1 MTFDNTDDNNISSLN
16 IYPNPSRGKLYIE
29 FDIFEDDDFKISI
42 IDAVGNAILI
52 EEKQNYIK
60 KFGKNAEDTGSSEAQ
75 IAILTHRI
83 RELTDH
89 VKTHKKDHHT
99 RRGLVQLVSKRKR
112 LLKYL
117 MRSNAESY
125 VNLIKELS
133 IRG

>member
-1 MTFDNTDDNNISSLN
+1 MLEKLAHDPVQHSSIHNQLEP
-16 IYPNPSRGKLYIE
+16 ITIE
-29 FDIFEDDDFKISI
+29 D
-42 IDAVGNAILI
+42 
-52 EEKQNYIK
+52 KQKYIK
-60 KFGKNAEDTGSSEAQ
+60 KFGKNAEDTGSSEVQ

>member
-1 MTFDNTDDNNISSLN
+1 MPIS
-16 IYPNPSRGKLYIE
+16 K
-29 FDIFEDDDFKISI
+29 
-42 IDAVGNAILI
+42 
-52 EEKQNYIK
+52 EEKQEIVK
-60 KFGKNAEDTGSSEAQ
+60 KFGNNDMGTGSPEVQ

-89 VKTHKKDHHT
+89 VKVHKKDNHT

-117 MRSNAESY
+117 VRKNVDSY
-125 VNLIKELS
+125 VDLVKELG

>member
-1 MTFDNTDDNNISSLN
+1 MPIS
-16 IYPNPSRGKLYIE
+16 K
-29 FDIFEDDDFKISI
+29 
-42 IDAVGNAILI
+42 
-52 EEKQNYIK
+52 EEKQEIVK
-60 KFGKNAEDTGSSEAQ
+60 KFGNNGLDTGSPEVQ

-89 VKTHKKDHHT
+89 VKVHKKDNHT

-117 MRSNAESY
+117 VRKNVDSY
-125 VNLIKELS
+125 VNLIKELG

>member
-1 MTFDNTDDNNISSLN
+1 MPIS
-16 IYPNPSRGKLYIE
+16 K
-29 FDIFEDDDFKISI
+29 D
-42 IDAVGNAILI
+42 
-52 EEKQNYIK
+52 EKQEIVK
-60 KFGKNAEDTGSSEAQ
+60 KFGNNDLDTGSPEVQ

-89 VKTHKKDHHT
+89 VKVHKKDNHT

-117 MRSNAESY
+117 VRKNVDSY
-125 VNLIKELS
+125 VNLLKELG

>member
-1 MTFDNTDDNNISSLN
+1 MPIT
-16 IYPNPSRGKLYIE
+16 K
-29 FDIFEDDDFKISI
+29 
-42 IDAVGNAILI
+42 
-52 EEKQNYIK
+52 EEKQKYIDQY
-60 KFGKNAEDTGSSEAQ
+60 GSDSNDTGSTEVQ

-89 VKTHKKDHHT
+89 VKIHKKDNHT
-99 RRGLVQLVSKRKR
+99 RRGLVQLVSKRKK

-125 VNLIKELS
+125 VKLIKELS

>member
-1 MTFDNTDDNNISSLN
+1 MPIS
-16 IYPNPSRGKLYIE
+16 K
-29 FDIFEDDDFKISI
+29 D
-42 IDAVGNAILI
+42 
-52 EEKQNYIK
+52 EKQEIVK
-60 KFGKNAEDTGSSEAQ
+60 KFGNNDLDTGSPEVQ

-89 VKTHKKDHHT
+89 VKVHKKDNHT

-117 MRSNAESY
+117 IRKNVDSY
-125 VNLIKELS
+125 VNLVKELG

>member
-1 MTFDNTDDNNISSLN
+1 MPIS
-16 IYPNPSRGKLYIE
+16 K
-29 FDIFEDDDFKISI
+29 
-42 IDAVGNAILI
+42 
-52 EEKQNYIK
+52 EEKQEIVT
-60 KFGKNAEDTGSSEAQ
+60 KFGTNDLDTGSPKVQ

-89 VKTHKKDHHT
+89 VKVHKKDNHT

-117 MRSNAESY
+117 VRKNVDSY
-125 VNLIKELS
+125 VNLVKELG

>member
-1 MTFDNTDDNNISSLN
+1 MPIS
-16 IYPNPSRGKLYIE
+16 K
-29 FDIFEDDDFKISI
+29 
-42 IDAVGNAILI
+42 
-52 EEKQNYIK
+52 EEKQEIVK
-60 KFGKNAEDTGSSEAQ
+60 KFGNNDHDTGSPEVQ

-89 VKTHKKDHHT
+89 VEVHKKDNHT

-117 MRSNAESY
+117 VRKNVDSY
-125 VNLIKELS
+125 VNLIKELG